1 MTALTAPSGS
11 GRRQSL
17 ELLIAWLLACAF
29 MIFVSAHAIANGAFP
44 DPDDIMRLLEVRDWL
59 GGQSWFDVTQ
69 YRVNGPAGVPMHWS
83 RLVDVPV
90 AAVILASRPFVG
102 AARAETVALVFVPL
116 LTLGISMLLVHRIA
130 LKLMTSRAALVA
142 VAATPFSLGAM
153 KQLRPMRIDHHGW
166 QIVMALLAI
175 LACFDE
181 RPRRSGVVAGI
192 AMALWL
198 NISLEGLPFAFAV
211 GLVFA
216 FDWLRIGSAYQRL
229 ESFVAALAIAS
240 VLIFAATHLPSTWM
254 SQQHDVVN
262 AAYLAGFAAASLCIP
277 IFARLAFRQWS
288 SRLVALGVVGVVTL
302 GAMFLVDT
310 HWMAGPF
317 SNLDPLV
324 RDFWYYGVDEGLPMW
339 RIHWSEGAMGLS
351 QPIMGVLGACLA
363 LRDAKAPLRNR
374 WAIYL
379 FLLLATAVS
388 SISVIRV
395 ATTASVIAMPGT
407 AFLCQRAFRRARAL
421 RKELVRAFATAAAL
435 LLMTP
440 AYAVPIAISNPNPKL
455 DTAVVAG
462 MECQKSTQVSALQ
475 ALPTGEFAAPLD
487 ITPMILLHSAHHA
500 VATGH
505 HRNLKGMRDDIRLF
519 LEPPAAGEAIVKD
532 RRLDYVMFCPGAP
545 ESIRFARFGP
555 QGLAALLIANR
566 PPKWLER
573 TRVPGLTT
581 LQVWRIRREL
591 LS

>member
-1 MTALTAPSGS
+1 MTALKAPATSGQ
-11 GRRQSL
+11 RNAL
-17 ELLIAWLLACAF
+17 ELFLAWLLACAF
-29 MIFVSAHAIANGAFP
+29 MIFVSGHAIAQGAFP

-69 YRVNGPAGVPMHWS
+69 YRVNGAAGVPMHWS
-83 RLVDVPV
+83 RLVDVPL
-90 AAVILASRPFVG
+90 AAVMLAARPFVG
-102 AARAETVALVFVPL
+102 PQRAETVALVLVPL
-116 LTLGISMLLVHRIA
+116 VTLGISMLLVHRIA
-130 LKLMTSRAALVA
+130 LKLMTSRAALA
-142 VAATPFSLGAM
+142 AAAATPLSLGAM

-166 QIVMALLAI
+166 QIVMALVAI

-181 RPRRSGVVAGI
+181 RPRRSGMVAGL

-216 FDWLRIGSAYQRL
+216 FTWLRDGSACQRL
-229 ESFVAALAIAS
+229 ESFVASLAIAS
-240 VLIFAATHLPSTWM
+240 ILIFVATHLPSTWLG
-254 SQQHDVVN
+254 QQHDVVN
-262 AAYLAGFAAASLCIP
+262 AAYLAGFAAASVFVSVLV
-277 IFARLAFRQWS
+277 RLPLRQWS
-288 SRLVALGVVGVVTL
+288 IRLAGLGATGLVTL
-302 GAMFLVDT
+302 CAMFLVDP

-339 RIHWSEGAMGLS
+339 RVHWSEGAMGLS
-351 QPIMGVLGACLA
+351 QPIVGMLGAAAA
-363 LRDAKAPLRNR
+363 LRASDQTLRKR
-374 WAIYL
+374 WTIYL
-379 FLLLATAVS
+379 FLLLATTICSV
-388 SISVIRV
+388 SVIRV

-407 AFLCQRAFRRARAL
+407 AFLCQRAFRRARSL
-421 RKELVRAFATAAAL
+421 RKELTRVFATTAAL
-435 LLMTP
+435 LIMTP
-440 AYAVPIAISNPNPKL
+440 AYAVPIAVSNPNPKL

-462 MECQKSTQVSALQ
+462 SECQKSSQVDALR
-475 ALPTGEFAAPLD
+475 ALPAGEFAAPLD
-487 ITPMILLHSAHHA
+487 ITPMILLHTAHHA

-519 LEPPAAGEAIVKD
+519 LEPPSSGETIAQS
-532 RRLDYVMFCPGAP
+532 RRLDYVIFCPGAP

-555 QGLAALLIANR
+555 EGLAALLIANR

-573 TRVPGLTT
+573 TQVRGLTT
-581 LQVWRIRREL
+581 LQVWRVRKEL